1 MIAILYPLKMEKN
14 LSEAYSAIYE
24 SSVSSGSS
32 GGHYSD
38 GGDGV
43 FRSKEQVARQ
53 FNKNFPPAKNGKVD
67 KPTRKAINTSARDFG
82 IQGPTTLKQSVEPE
96 GETI

>member
-1 MIAILYPLKMEKN
+1 MIAILYPLKMDKN
-14 LSEAYSAIYE
+14 LSEAYSSIYE
-24 SSVSSGSS
+24 SSPSAGSS

-43 FRSKEQVARQ
+43 FRSKEQVGSQ

-67 KPTRKAINTSARDFG
+67 KRTRKSINTSAHDFG

-96 GETI
+96 GDVI